1 MRLSKADGRLLSLGA
16 AAARRFMS
24 IACVCAAGKAA
35 AHQSI
40 IVKLPNMSVQS
51 LSGADGLAAVG
62 NKSAEEAPGLLF
74 LY

>member
-1 MRLSKADGRLLSLGA
+1 M
-16 AAARRFMS
+16 
-24 IACVCAAGKAA
+24 CVCTAGKGA

-62 NKSAEEAPGLLF
+62 NKSAEEAPGVIF
-74 LY
+74 YFY